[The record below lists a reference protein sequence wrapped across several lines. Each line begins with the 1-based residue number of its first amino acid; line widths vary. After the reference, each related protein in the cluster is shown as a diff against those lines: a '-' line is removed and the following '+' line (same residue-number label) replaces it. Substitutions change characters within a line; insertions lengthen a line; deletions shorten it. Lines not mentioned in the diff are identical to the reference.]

1 MSLTPAWRWLLRG
14 VLALT
19 WLYQGLW
26 LKLIVRDPQ
35 HLQVVESVGPV
46 AGLAPADFLTLIG
59 AGETLLALGILSGLL
74 HNFVALFQ
82 IALLVS
88 MNSIGILSGGVEKP
102 LGLVVGNLPL
112 LVCML
117 LHWRQART
125 SP

>member
-1 MSLTPAWRWLLRG
+1 MSLSAVWIRCLR
-14 VLALT
+14 VLLALT

-35 HLQVVESVGPV
+35 HLHVVESVGPV

-74 HNFVALFQ
+74 HNFVAVFQ

-112 LVCML
+112 LFCML
-117 LHWRQART
+117 LHWRRGGAAA
-125 SP
+125 